1 MLYFRWFIFLGLSI
15 ISLIGISPTLD
26 YYSNYFGND
35 NSSFSIEKLNEIQ
48 DIKDKSLTLGLD
60 LQGGIHMVLEL
71 DLVDLMINLVNDEY
85 KNDFKELKSYESIL
99 KNIHSEST
107 NITFIDNI
115 FDRYDNQTLINFY
128 SDFIPQSIDTNQ
140 ESEYLKMILKEKL
153 TTKLLSSTEI
163 IRNRIDA
170 MGVTEPVIQT
180 KGNNQIVIEIAG
192 IQDTSRA
199 ESLIKNTGKLEFK
212 LVKDNYKTWSKKLNK
227 LTGFSEI
234 SKYIY
239 IFNGN
244 TMLEFSAAPSSAIL
258 PYTFVQNEFVNDVSK
273 IFTNNDNVGYLIDS
287 EFLWGK
293 PDQEFEGFTQLFF
306 LNKYVELS
314 GSEIKNPRAQQFPIE
329 DMNSGQWYISLEFEN
344 PRVFEEITDDN
355 KGKFLAIVLD
365 NEVKMAPRINQKI
378 SGGKAQITGNFS
390 KNEAKDIEAILIAG
404 ELPSKISVASKLQVD
419 ASLGSD
425 SINNGYK
432 SIIIALFSIFIFM
445 ILYYKGFGL
454 LANFAMILNLLFII
468 AFLSNPWI
476 NATLSLPGI
485 AGMIL
490 TVGMA
495 IDANVIIFERI
506 REEMSKHRNIMD
518 IIEHS
523 YNRAF
528 KTILDSN
535 LTTLISAGSLYLF
548 GSGPIKG
555 FAVTLS
561 MGIICSMFTAIFVT
575 KTIILTYLKFRRV
588 QKITIWLDF

>member
-15 ISLIGISPTLD
+15 ISLIGINPTID
-26 YYSNYFGND
+26 YYSNYFGKD
-35 NSSFSIEKLNEIQ
+35 DSSFSIEKLNQIQ

-71 DLVDLMINLVNDEY
+71 DLVDLMINLINDEY
-85 KNDFKELKSYESIL
+85 KNDFKELKAYESVL
-99 KNIHSEST
+99 KKINSKST
-107 NITFIDNI
+107 NITFIDNV
-115 FDRYDNQTLINFY
+115 FDSYDNQNLINYY
-128 SDFIPQSIDTNQ
+128 SDFIPQSIDTDQ

-170 MGVTEPVIQT
+170 MGVTEPIIQT

-212 LVKDNYKTWSKKLNK
+212 LVKDNYKTWNKKLNQ
-227 LTGFSEI
+227 LIGFSDV

-239 IFNGN
+239 IYNGN
-244 TMLEFSAAPSSAIL
+244 TMLEFDAAASSIII
-258 PYTFVQNEFVNDVSK
+258 PYTFVKNEFVDDVTK
-273 IFTNNDNVGYLIDS
+273 IFVNNENFVYLIDS

-344 PRVFEEITDDN
+344 PRDFEEITDDN

-365 NEVKMAPRINQKI
+365 DEVKMAPRINQKI

-445 ILYYKGFGL
+445 IIYYKGFGL
-454 LANFAMILNLLFII
+454 LAIFAMILNLLFII
-468 AFLSNPWI
+468 SFLSNPWI

-506 REEMSKHRNIMD
+506 REEMTKHRNVMD

-575 KTIILTYLKFRRV
+575 KTIILTYLKFKRV
-588 QKITIWLDF
+588 QKITI

>member
-244 TMLEFSAAPSSAIL
+244 TMLEFNAAPSSVIL

-575 KTIILTYLKFRRV
+575 KTIILTYLKFKRV
-588 QKITIWLDF
+588 QKITI

>member
-15 ISLIGISPTLD
+15 ISLIGINPTID
-26 YYSNYFGND
+26 YYSNYFGKD
-35 NSSFSIEKLNEIQ
+35 DSSFSIEKLNQIQ

-71 DLVDLMINLVNDEY
+71 DLVDLMINLINDEY
-85 KNDFKELKSYESIL
+85 KNDFKELKAYESVL
-99 KNIHSEST
+99 KKINSKST
-107 NITFIDNI
+107 NITFIDNV
-115 FDRYDNQTLINFY
+115 FDSYDNQNLINYY
-128 SDFIPQSIDTNQ
+128 SDFIPQSIDTDQ

-170 MGVTEPVIQT
+170 MGVTEPIIQT

-212 LVKDNYKTWSKKLNK
+212 LVKDNYKTWNKKLNQ
-227 LTGFSEI
+227 LIGFSDV

-239 IFNGN
+239 IYNGN
-244 TMLEFSAAPSSAIL
+244 TMLEFDAAASSIII
-258 PYTFVQNEFVNDVSK
+258 PYTFVKNEFVDDVTK
-273 IFTNNDNVGYLIDS
+273 IFVNNENFVYLIDS

-344 PRVFEEITDDN
+344 PRDFEEITDDN

-365 NEVKMAPRINQKI
+365 DEVKMAPRINQKI

-445 ILYYKGFGL
+445 IIYYKGFGL
-454 LANFAMILNLLFII
+454 LAIFAMILNLLFII
-468 AFLSNPWI
+468 SFLSNPWI

-506 REEMSKHRNIMD
+506 REEMAKHRNVMD

-575 KTIILTYLKFRRV
+575 KTIILTYLKFKRV
-588 QKITIWLDF
+588 QKITI

>member
-15 ISLIGISPTLD
+15 ISLIGISPTID

-35 NSSFSIEKLNEIQ
+35 YSSFSTEKLNEIQ

-273 IFTNNDNVGYLIDS
+273 IFTNNDNFGYLIDS

-575 KTIILTYLKFRRV
+575 KTIILTYLKFKKV
-588 QKITIWLDF
+588 QKITI

>member
-15 ISLIGISPTLD
+15 ISLIGINPTLD
-26 YYSNYFGND
+26 YYLNYFGKD
-35 NSSFSIEKLNEIQ
+35 SSSFSMEKLNEIQ
-48 DIKDKSLTLGLD
+48 DVKDKSLTLGLD

-85 KNDFKELKSYESIL
+85 KNDFKELKTYKSVL
-99 KNIHSEST
+99 QNINSEST
-107 NITFIDNI
+107 NITFIDNV
-115 FDRYDNQTLINFY
+115 FNRYDNQTLINFY
-128 SDFIPQSIDTNQ
+128 SDFIPQSIDANQ
-140 ESEYLKMILKEKL
+140 ESEFLKMILKEKL

-170 MGVTEPVIQT
+170 MGVTEPIIQT

-212 LVKDNYKTWSKKLNK
+212 LVKDNYKAWTKKLNQ
-227 LTGFSEI
+227 LIGFSEV

-244 TMLEFSAAPSSAIL
+244 TMSEFSTVSSSVIL

-273 IFTNNDNVGYLIDS
+273 IFVNNENLDYLIDS

-293 PDQEFEGFTQLFF
+293 PDQELEGFTQLFF

-314 GSEIKNPRAQQFPIE
+314 GSEIKNPKAQQFPIE

-344 PRVFEEITDDN
+344 PRDFEEITDDN

-419 ASLGSD
+419 ASLGND
-425 SINNGYK
+425 SIKNGYK

-445 ILYYKGFGL
+445 IFYYKGFGL

-575 KTIILTYLKFRRV
+575 KTIILTYLKFKRV
-588 QKITIWLDF
+588 QKITI

>member
-1 MLYFRWFIFLGLSI
+1 MVYFLGLSI

-85 KNDFKELKSYESIL
+85 KNDFKELKNYESIL

-244 TMLEFSAAPSSAIL
+244 TMLEFNAAPSSVIL

-575 KTIILTYLKFRRV
+575 KTIILTYLKFKRV
-588 QKITIWLDF
+588 QKITI

>member
-1 MLYFRWFIFLGLSI
+1 MLYFRWFIFLGLTI
-15 ISLIGISPTLD
+15 LSLFGIKPTID
-26 YYSNYFGND
+26 YYSNHFGKNITYE
-35 NSSFSIEKLNEIQ
+35 NENKFNEIQ
-48 DIKDKSLTLGLD
+48 NLKDKSLTLGLD
-60 LQGGIHMVLEL
+60 LQGGVHMVLEL
-71 DLVDLMINLVNDEY
+71 DLVDLLINLINEEY
-85 KNDFKELKSYESIL
+85 KNDFRELKTYESIL
-99 KNIHSEST
+99 KKIHNEST
-107 NITFIDNI
+107 SITFIDNV
-115 FDRYDNQTLINFY
+115 FTNYDNETLVNFY
-128 SDFIPQSIDTNQ
+128 SDFIPNSIDTSQ
-140 ESEYLKMILKEKL
+140 ESEYLKNILKEKL
-153 TTKLLSSTEI
+153 TTKLQSSTEI

-170 MGVTEPVIQT
+170 MGVTEPIIQT

-212 LVKDNYKTWSKKLNK
+212 LVKDNYKTWNKKLNQ
-227 LTGFSEI
+227 LFGFSEI
-234 SKYIY
+234 EQYLLV
-239 IFNGN
+239 FDGN
-244 TMLEFSAAPSSAIL
+244 NMVEFRNVPTNIL
-258 PYTFVQNEFVNDVSK
+258 VPYTFVHNDFVYNVNK
-273 IFTNNDNVGYLIDS
+273 IFSDNKNSTQLIDS

-293 PDQEFEGFTQLFF
+293 TNQEFEGFTQLFF

-344 PRVFEEITDDN
+344 PRDFEEITDDN

-378 SGGKAQITGNFS
+378 AGGKAQITGNFS

-432 SIIIALFSIFIFM
+432 SIIIALVSIFIFM
-445 ILYYKGFGL
+445 IFYYKGFGL
-454 LANFAMILNLLFII
+454 LANFAMTLNLLFII

-506 REEMSKHRNIMD
+506 REEMSKHKNVME

-575 KTIILTYLKFRRV
+575 KTIILTYLKFKKV
-588 QKITIWLDF
+588 QKIKI

>member
-35 NSSFSIEKLNEIQ
+35 KSSFSIEKLNEIQ

-85 KNDFKELKSYESIL
+85 KNDFKELKNYESIL

-244 TMLEFSAAPSSAIL
+244 TMLEFNAAPSSAIL

-575 KTIILTYLKFRRV
+575 KTIILTYLKFKRV
-588 QKITIWLDF
+588 QKITI

>member
-85 KNDFKELKSYESIL
+85 KNDFKELKNYESIL

-244 TMLEFSAAPSSAIL
+244 TMLEFNAAPSSVIL

-293 PDQEFEGFTQLFF
+293 PDQEFEGYTQLFF

-432 SIIIALFSIFIFM
+432 SIIIALFSIFVFM

-575 KTIILTYLKFRRV
+575 KTIILTYLKFKRV
-588 QKITIWLDF
+588 QKITI

>member
-15 ISLIGISPTLD
+15 ISLIGINPTLN
-26 YYSNYFGND
+26 YYTNYFGND

-48 DIKDKSLTLGLD
+48 SIKDKSLTLGLD

-99 KNIHSEST
+99 KNINSEST
-107 NITFIDNI
+107 NITFIDNV
-115 FDRYDNQTLINFY
+115 FDRYDNETLINFY

-153 TTKLLSSTEI
+153 TSKLLSSTEI

-212 LVKDNYKTWSKKLNK
+212 LVKDNFKTWSKKLNQ
-227 LTGFSEI
+227 LTGFSDL

-244 TMLEFSAAPSSAIL
+244 TMLEFNAAPSSTIL
-258 PYTFVQNEFVNDVSK
+258 PYTFVPNEFVNDFNK
-273 IFTNNDNVGYLIDS
+273 IFINNKNFVYLIDS

-293 PDQEFEGFTQLFF
+293 PNQEFEGFTQLFF

-314 GSEIKNPRAQQFPIE
+314 GSELKNPRAQQFPIE

-344 PRVFEEITDDN
+344 PRDFEEITDDN

-445 ILYYKGFGL
+445 IIYYKGFGL

-588 QKITIWLDF
+588 QKITI

>member
-99 KNIHSEST
+99 NNIHSEST

-244 TMLEFSAAPSSAIL
+244 TMLEFNVAPSSVIL

-445 ILYYKGFGL
+445 IFYYKGFGL

-575 KTIILTYLKFRRV
+575 KTIILTYLKFKRV
-588 QKITIWLDF
+588 QKITI

>member
-35 NSSFSIEKLNEIQ
+35 NSSFSIEKLNEIK

-85 KNDFKELKSYESIL
+85 KNDFKELKNYESIL

-244 TMLEFSAAPSSAIL
+244 TMLEFNAAPSSVIL

-575 KTIILTYLKFRRV
+575 KTIILTYLKFKRV
-588 QKITIWLDF
+588 QKITI

>member
-575 KTIILTYLKFRRV
+575 KTIILTYLKFKRV
-588 QKITIWLDF
+588 QKITI

>member
-99 KNIHSEST
+99 NNIHSEST

-244 TMLEFSAAPSSAIL
+244 TMLEFNAAPSSVIL

-575 KTIILTYLKFRRV
+575 KTIILTYLKFKRV

>member
-244 TMLEFSAAPSSAIL
+244 TMLEFNAAPSSAIL

-445 ILYYKGFGL
+445 IFYYKGFGL

-575 KTIILTYLKFRRV
+575 KTIILTYLKFKRV
-588 QKITIWLDF
+588 QKITI

>member
-1 MLYFRWFIFLGLSI
+1 MLYFRWFIFLGLTI
-15 ISLIGISPTLD
+15 LSLFGIKPTID
-26 YYSNYFGND
+26 YYSNHFGKNLTYE
-35 NSSFSIEKLNEIQ
+35 NENKSHEIQ
-48 DIKDKSLTLGLD
+48 NLKDKSLTLGLD
-60 LQGGIHMVLEL
+60 LQGGVHMVLEL
-71 DLVDLMINLVNDEY
+71 DLVDLLINLINEEY
-85 KNDFKELKSYESIL
+85 KNDFRELKTYESIL
-99 KNIHSEST
+99 KKIHNEST
-107 NITFIDNI
+107 SITFIDNV
-115 FDRYDNQTLINFY
+115 FTNYDNETLVNFY
-128 SDFIPQSIDTNQ
+128 SDFIPNSIDGSQ
-140 ESEYLKMILKEKL
+140 ESEYLKNILKEKL
-153 TTKLLSSTEI
+153 TTKLQSSTEI

-170 MGVTEPVIQT
+170 MGVTEPIIQT

-212 LVKDNYKTWSKKLNK
+212 LVKDNYKTWNKKLNQ
-227 LTGFSEI
+227 LFGFSEI
-234 SKYIY
+234 EQHLLV
-239 IFNGN
+239 FDGN
-244 TMLEFSAAPSSAIL
+244 NMVEFRNVPTNIL
-258 PYTFVQNEFVNDVSK
+258 VPYTFVLNDFVYDVNK
-273 IFTNNDNVGYLIDS
+273 IFNDNKNSTQLIDS

-293 PDQEFEGFTQLFF
+293 TNQEFDGFTQLFF

-344 PRVFEEITDDN
+344 PRDFEEITDDN

-378 SGGKAQITGNFS
+378 AGGKAQITGNFS

-432 SIIIALFSIFIFM
+432 SIIIALVSIFIFM
-445 ILYYKGFGL
+445 IFYYKGFGL
-454 LANFAMILNLLFII
+454 LANFAMTLNLLFII

-506 REEMSKHRNIMD
+506 REEMSKHKNVME

-575 KTIILTYLKFRRV
+575 KTIILTYLKFRKV
-588 QKITIWLDF
+588 QKIKI